1 MEYFVDAN
9 INFKGKINL
18 EEVDKAIKEAVGE
31 EDFTLE
37 ISDKAKDRLT
47 VRLGSDFDFWSV
59 EDLVKA
65 VLSTGLKKFGRDKL
79 VAYQA
84 TADCYF
90 KNYVTKAGQFL
101 DFCGDC
107 VY

>member
-9 INFKGKINL
+9 IMFKGN
-18 EEVDKAIKEAVGE
+18 VDLKMIDDAIKKATKE
-31 EDFTLE
+31 EDTYSLE
-37 ISDKAKDRLT
+37 VPKENMVKVILT
-47 VRLGSDFDFWSV
+47 SDFNFWNV
-59 EDLVKA
+59 EKLVKA

-79 VAYQA
+79 IAYQT

-90 KNYVTKAGQFL
+90 KNYVTKDGQFL

-107 VY
+107 IY